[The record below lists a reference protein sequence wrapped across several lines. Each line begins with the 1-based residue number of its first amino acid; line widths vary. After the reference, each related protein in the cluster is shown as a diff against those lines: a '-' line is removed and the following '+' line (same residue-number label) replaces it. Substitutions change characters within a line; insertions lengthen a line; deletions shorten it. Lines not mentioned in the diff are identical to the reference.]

1 MIYLDSSALV
11 KLIIKEAETAALRSW
26 LAARTELPRISSDLV
41 LVEVPR
47 AIMRSTPTALLAA
60 HHLVARVQKVT
71 LTPSL
76 LTAAA
81 ALQPPALRS
90 LDAVHLASA
99 LAVRADLTAFVA
111 YDDRLHDAA
120 LSAGLPT
127 EQPA

>member
-1 MIYLDSSALV
+1 VIYLDSSALV

-26 LAARTELPRISSDLV
+26 LAARTKLPRVSSDLV

-60 HHLVARVQKVT
+60 HHLVSRVQKVT